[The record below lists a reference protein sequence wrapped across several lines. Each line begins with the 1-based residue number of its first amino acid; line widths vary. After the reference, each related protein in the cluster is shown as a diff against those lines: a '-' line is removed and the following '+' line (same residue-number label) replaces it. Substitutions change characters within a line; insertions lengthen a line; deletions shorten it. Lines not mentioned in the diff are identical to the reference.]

1 MKIHH
6 LMLAVALTTSCI
18 VPVAHAERAA
28 KHPRHSYSAD
38 VTRTYGN
45 GKTVNRH
52 TEQTATATG
61 FNRSSTM
68 TGSDGRTASRNV
80 SANRDAETGTYTKSV
95 NGTRMNGD
103 TYSGERV
110 TQKTDDGYTRS
121 STRTN
126 ASGETAS
133 KQVSAVVDRENGT
146 LTKNISATG
155 FNGETHSTTV
165 VKTYSK
171 GDATGSAQN

>member
-1 MKIHH
+1 MKTNQ
-6 LMLAVALTTSCI
+6 LMLAVALAASC
-18 VPVAHAERAA
+18 VVSVAHAERGA

-38 VTRTYGN
+38 TTRTYGN
-45 GKTVNRH
+45 GQTYNRH

-61 FNRSSTM
+61 FNRSSTV
-68 TGSDGRTASRNV
+68 TGPDGKTASRNV
-80 SANRDAETGTYTKSV
+80 SGNRDAEAGTYSKSI

-110 TQKTDDGYTRS
+110 TQKTDDGYNRS

-126 ASGETAS
+126 ASGDTAS

-155 FNGETHSTTV
+155 FNGETHSATV

-171 GDATGSAQN
+171 GEASESAQN